1 MNNQETK
8 NVTLVKYGVLQG
20 SILVPLLFL
29 FLGLPFQFDSD
40 VLNCIMFEDD
50 ANLFYSHT
58 NINALCLKLNNKL
71 DKINDWFIV
80 SKPSLS
86 I

>member
-29 FLGLPFQFDSD
+29 FLGL
-40 VLNCIMFEDD
+40 
-50 ANLFYSHT
+50 LF
-58 NINALCLKLNNKL
+58 
-71 DKINDWFIV
+71 
-80 SKPSLS
+80 
-86 I
+86 